1 MMWTESSQETLFR
14 GKNHKTTGFFG
25 FGFFGLFAPLNKF
38 LAREW
43 QNPPRWPKLNQYI
56 RVFLVLFAA
65 KFDAP
70 LRNISVES
78 MIIWSSNS
86 GILPNLW
93 SVMLVGKV
101 QTLFPAI
108 HFTPKAPIEHA
119 GSIPHLT
126 VRTWVKSWGPRFSS
140 YKKIGT
146 LHLGPKPTSQLHP
159 LKKRKNII
167 HQKYLLHYNESGD
180 WFLICV
186 LFWFGAFWLES
197 NSGWG
202 CIHFPRRPQVLKWG
216 SKPC

>member
-14 GKNHKTTGFFG
+14 GKTTRPRGFLDSASSAFCAAQQVSGPGVVKSTSVTKT
-25 FGFFGLFAPLNKF
+25 
-38 LAREW
+38 
-43 QNPPRWPKLNQYI
+43 QSIYVYQ
-56 RVFLVLFAA
+56 VLFAA

-70 LRNISVES
+70 LRKISVES

-108 HFTPKAPIEHA
+108 HFTPCPYRACRQYSTPDRNLGE
-119 GSIPHLT
+119 
-126 VRTWVKSWGPRFSS
+126 V
-140 YKKIGT
+140 
-146 LHLGPKPTSQLHP
+146 LGPSFFQLQKKMAPFICPDPTSQLHP
-159 LKKRKNII
+159 LKKKNII
-167 HQKYLLHYNESGD
+167 HQKYYTNESGD

>member
-70 LRNISVES
+70 LRKISVES

-93 SVMLVGKV
+93 SVMLLGKV
-101 QTLFPAI
+101 QTLFPYTS
-108 HFTPKAPIEHA
+108 HLAPIEHA

-126 VRTWVKSWGPRFSS
+126 ETWVKSWGLVFPVT
-140 YKKIGT
+140 KKMAPFIWAQT
-146 LHLGPKPTSQLHP
+146 QQANYILG
-159 LKKRKNII
+159 KKEKT
-167 HQKYLLHYNESGD
+167 
-180 WFLICV
+180 
-186 LFWFGAFWLES
+186 
-197 NSGWG
+197 
-202 CIHFPRRPQVLKWG
+202 
-216 SKPC
+216 